1 MPHTPFGTSSLSPCP
16 PRRPTALA
24 WTLVAMAASL
34 ASCGGGGSSA
44 TDNVTMQA
52 GEIAASLTTLSSQDG
67 LPPDVPATLQA
78 QPTFHVAPV
87 LLPEPG
93 DQDVA
98 DPGASA
104 AMQPSLKAVD
114 AGLAALSTKGLTL
127 GKLEA
132 AHLKA
137 QAAEGGATAAPLAT
151 GAVATY
157 TPAQVRAAYGLPALP
172 ATGAAPTAQQW
183 AQMGAGQTIYIVAAY
198 HNPNAAAELATFNQK
213 FGLPA
218 CAAKLLPAVTAL
230 PLAAPAANA
239 GCELWVAYAN
249 TSGGLASA
257 APAYDSGWATEIA
270 LDVQWSH
277 AIAPAARIVLIEAP
291 DASVGTLSAA
301 IRLANAMGPGHVSMS
316 FGAGE
321 GSWASGLESAFTGT
335 RMSYLAATGDSGAGV
350 MWPAASPGV
359 LAVGGTSLT
368 YSGTGSRSE
377 VAWSGTGGGTS
388 AYFGTP
394 AYQQS
399 GLPGVGTVARR
410 TVADVAMNA
419 DPSTGQY
426 VAVISPGASTA
437 QWLSAGGTSMSTPM
451 WAGLLASAGA
461 LRAQAGQAALGR
473 PHAVLYGNI
482 GAQPGNYASGFLD
495 VSAGT
500 HGTCGTCTA
509 RTGYDQLTGL
519 GTPRASS
526 LLTLLSGATVA
537 APPPAVGSAA
547 VSGLAGQPLSF
558 TVSVTATN
566 AVTYSLAGAPAGMT
580 VSSAGVVNWAA
591 PVAGTYSVT
600 AIARD
605 TKTGLTGQGVYTV
618 TVAAPAPP
626 AVPGGSIAGTV
637 GKALSFSA
645 AAPSVNPLRYAL
657 SGAPAGMAI
666 GTDGTVSWASPVLG
680 TYTVTVAAT
689 DTKTNLVGRG
699 TYTVRIAAAG
709 STVSSNGLSIT
720 AAPWTGKPGQALSG
734 SIAIAAPG
742 ASWLSVK
749 LSGAPLG
756 MGFSMQGTTITA
768 IWPSPVAGNY
778 ALTVVA
784 RDSLGRTAQITVP
797 VTIR

>member
-1 MPHTPFGTSSLSPCP
+1 MTPTETARHAARAIRNLIAFSLPAAQGCRIGLDAGRHGGQP
-16 PRRPTALA
+16 DLLRRWQLGP
-24 WTLVAMAASL
+24 
-34 ASCGGGGSSA
+34 G
-44 TDNVTMQA
+44 NVTMQA

-67 LPPDVPATLQA
+67 LPPDVPATLLA

-93 DQDVA
+93 DHDVA
-98 DPGASA
+98 DPGTSA

-137 QAAEGGATAAPLAT
+137 QAADGGATAAPLAT

-172 ATGAAPTAQQW
+172 ATGATPTAQQW

-218 CAAKLLPAVTAL
+218 CAAKVLPATTAL

-249 TSGGLASA
+249 TSGGLSAA

-321 GSWASGLESAFTGT
+321 GNWASGLESAFTGT

-399 GLPGVGTVARR
+399 GLPGVGAVARWR
-410 TVADVAMNA
+410 GGAPHGGRRGDERRPVHRPVRGRDPARRQHGAVAERGRHQHVHADVVGPAGLGRRA
-419 DPSTGQY
+419 ARPGGPGDYGPAACGAYGDGGGTRAPGRAGRQHRRHGGQGPDLQRRG
-426 VAVISPGASTA
+426 AFGEPAALCAERRARRHGDRHGRHGELGQPGAGH
-437 QWLSAGGTSMSTPM
+437 LHGDRGGHRHQDQSGGPWHVYGAHRGGGQHRLVQRTLDHGG
-451 WAGLLASAGA
+451 AVDGQARAGA
-461 LRAQAGQAALGR
+461 LGHHRDRRAERLVAVGHALRRAAGHGLLHAGDHHHGDLALAGGR
-473 PHAVLYGNI
+473 QLCADRGGARFAGPH
-482 GAQPGNYASGFLD
+482 GAD
-495 VSAGT
+495 
-500 HGTCGTCTA
+500 HGA
-509 RTGYDQLTGL
+509 RHH
-519 GTPRASS
+519 P
-526 LLTLLSGATVA
+526 LTL
-537 APPPAVGSAA
+537 APKP
-547 VSGLAGQPLSF
+547 
-558 TVSVTATN
+558 
-566 AVTYSLAGAPAGMT
+566 
-580 VSSAGVVNWAA
+580 
-591 PVAGTYSVT
+591 
-600 AIARD
+600 
-605 TKTGLTGQGVYTV
+605 
-618 TVAAPAPP
+618 
-626 AVPGGSIAGTV
+626 
-637 GKALSFSA
+637 SA
-645 AAPSVNPLRYAL
+645 AAPGVPDSKSAPPGAGV
-657 SGAPAGMAI
+657 SGAAGPPPDR
-666 GTDGTVSWASPVLG
+666 TS
-680 TYTVTVAAT
+680 
-689 DTKTNLVGRG
+689 
-699 TYTVRIAAAG
+699 
-709 STVSSNGLSIT
+709 
-720 AAPWTGKPGQALSG
+720 
-734 SIAIAAPG
+734 APG
-742 ASWLSVK
+742 AHQHD
-749 LSGAPLG
+749 AP
-756 MGFSMQGTTITA
+756 
-768 IWPSPVAGNY
+768 IWRVSCSQC
-778 ALTVVA
+778 
-784 RDSLGRTAQITVP
+784 RS
-797 VTIR
+797 